1 MYLIFLGELVHSI
14 VNCQREAVPV
24 RLFYEQ
30 HEFDSLLAIL
40 PKYFHGHWAKRLA
53 IETCYVSYL
62 ISIVTSNEQKDL

>member
-30 HEFDSLLAIL
+30 HDFDSLLAIL
-40 PKYFHGHWAKRLA
+40 PKYFYEPWAKRLA
-53 IETCYVSYL
+53 FKAFQVSYL
-62 ISIVTSNEQKDL
+62 TSTATSNEQNDV